1 MVGIGQDPGLI
12 LTKSQSPGARRA
24 VGEMES
30 KQAINIGHGKCC
42 EEGSIGIPEK
52 VLKPD
57 FGGSGKGSWR
67 RQFLEKQELGGNR
80 GGWDGGEKGC
90 RQTEEQLQRHGAIR
104 AQDFQRTMGGSIRL
118 KYQP

>member
-1 MVGIGQDPGLI
+1 MVGIGQDRGLI

-42 EEGSIGIPEK
+42 EEGSIRIPEK

-67 RQFLEKQELGGNR
+67 RQYLRNKQELGDIVE
-80 GGWDGGEKGC
+80 GGMEGKRDAGRPKSSYRDMEPS
-90 RQTEEQLQRHGAIR
+90 EH
-104 AQDFQRTMGGSIRL
+104 RTSREPWLVLYG
-118 KYQP
+118 